1 MRWHA
6 LFSRLVDNHDT
17 VIQETS
23 AEAVVRFNICRDVSE
38 WRLHDISGVVA
49 EILLGRRWWLHVLTP
64 GVHGAPSIVGQSE
77 EFDLGCGTGL
87 VGQFLQQAGFT
98 TYDGTDI
105 SPDMMEHAGSR
116 GYRKL
121 IALDPGQPINV
132 ADSSYDV
139 TLCVGVFTH
148 GHLGPEGFEEL
159 QRITRSG
166 GLICF
171 TVNEGIWDAGGF
183 SQAISTK
190 VDRGQWEILEQTK
203 QDYMVQEKVEAW
215 YLTVRKTG

>member
-1 MRWHA
+1 MSDKKDSKQHGIDKYHGFDPKTVSADHLKTIYADWAA
-6 LFSRLVDNHDT
+6 LYDDDNDNKLGT
-17 VIQETS
+17 VSQPHTVAMLRRHCPDRGIT
-23 AEAVVRFNICRDVSE
+23 IMDV
-38 WRLHDISGVVA
+38 
-49 EILLGRRWWLHVLTP
+49 
-64 GVHGAPSIVGQSE
+64 
-77 EFDLGCGTGL
+77 GCGTGL